1 MGPELP
7 LVTLTI
13 VIATSAVT
21 IAAFKNFSL
30 HERFILHVGAIE
42 ERGEWYRLFT
52 SALLHG
58 DWMHLLVNM
67 FSLFAFGS
75 LLEHVIAPWRFAMVY
90 VTGVM
95 IASFVAVILH
105 RHEWNYRALG
115 ASGGVAAVVGA
126 ATAAFPDM
134 TMMVFPVP
142 IPLPAWIVGTAFI
155 VYSVIGARGR
165 WDNVGHDAHL
175 AGTLTGMG
183 MLAAFYPAAALENI
197 VPIGVML
204 AAGGAAWLYV
214 RRR

>member
-1 MGPELP
+1 MP
-7 LVTLTI
+7 LLTLTI

-21 IAAFKNFSL
+21 IAAFKSVSL
-30 HERFILHVGAIE
+30 MERFILHVGAIE
-42 ERGEWYRLFT
+42 ERGQWYRLLT

-58 DWMHLLVNM
+58 DWIHLFVNM
-67 FSLFAFGS
+67 FSLYAFGS
-75 LLEHVIAPWRFAMVY
+75 LLEYAIAPWRFGMVY
-90 VTGVM
+90 GTGVL

-105 RHEWNYRALG
+105 RHDWHYRALG

-155 VYSVIGARGR
+155 VYSVIGARGQ

-197 VPIGVML
+197 VPISVML
-204 AAGGAAWLYV
+204 LAGGLAWLYV